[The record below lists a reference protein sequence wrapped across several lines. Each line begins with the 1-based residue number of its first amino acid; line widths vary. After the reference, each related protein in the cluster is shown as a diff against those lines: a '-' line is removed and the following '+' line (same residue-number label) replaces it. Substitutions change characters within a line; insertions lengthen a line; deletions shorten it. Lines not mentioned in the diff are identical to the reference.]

1 MKKSVSK
8 QLLKCYI
15 NKKKRIYNYLYNKV
29 ITMDDKNNEEV
40 YVTFKERQKNSLGGK
55 LDEALKQYSVVKV
68 GNANGAIHG
77 KDYREMKRLILQLI
91 Q

>member
-1 MKKSVSK
+1 MNDKK
-8 QLLKCYI
+8 
-15 NKKKRIYNYLYNKV
+15 
-29 ITMDDKNNEEV
+29 TEEK
-40 YVTFKERQKNSLGGK
+40 YVTFRERQANSLGGR

-77 KDYREMKRLILQLI
+77 KDYREMKRLILDLI